1 MQDFTEGKI
10 AKQVIDFTLPIML
23 GNVLMSVYG
32 IINMIWVGRL
42 LGHKAVAA
50 VSASL
55 PIIMLMPAFLIGL
68 GMATNVMIAQ
78 AFGRKDTMMLKKILS
93 NSFFA
98 SLLFCML
105 ISIVALLFRRQVL
118 DWVHAPAE
126 IQEMAL
132 SYLTIMMATMIF
144 QFFINWMNGMLRGL
158 GDATTVVKIL
168 IMLAVFNVVFVPVC
182 IIGIGPLPPLG
193 VAGAAWGTA
202 LAAVSTCVI
211 GYIYLLRFN
220 PYINMRN
227 WDYSLDWHII
237 REVFVIGVPASLQM
251 IVVSMAGVIIIAL
264 VNRYGTAVTAAFG
277 IGMQIDMLA
286 TIPFMSIGMAATT
299 IAGQNLGAQKI
310 DRVFQTLRISVF
322 FGLAVG
328 LVCAVVLLT
337 IPHYIGA
344 IFLKE
349 SVENAQVLS
358 IVRDYY
364 LWMAF
369 IFPCFAVIFA
379 IQGVLRSAGDTM
391 ALLALSFIAMFVIR
405 IPLAYWLA
413 GPGGLKQDGIWMAML
428 MSSALAVG
436 LNWLYYKKG
445 PWKKKRLLGKQK
457 PQTAG

>member
-1 MQDFTEGKI
+1 MQDFTEGNI

-42 LGHKAVAA
+42 LGHEAVAA

-68 GMATNVMIAQ
+68 GMATNVLIAQ

-98 SLLFCML
+98 SILFCLL

-118 DWVHAPAE
+118 EWVHAPAE

-132 SYLTIMMATMIF
+132 SYLTIMMAAMIF

-168 IMLAVFNVVFVPVC
+168 IMLAVFNVVFVPLC
-182 IIGIGPLPPLG
+182 ILGIGPLPPLG

-202 LAAVSTCVI
+202 LAAVATCVI

-251 IVVSMAGVIIIAL
+251 IVVSLAGVIIIAL
-264 VNRYGTAVTAAFG
+264 VNRYGTVVTAAFG

-299 IAGQNLGAQKI
+299 IAGQNLGAQKL
-310 DRVFQTLRISVF
+310 DRVFHTLRISMY
-322 FGLAVG
+322 FGLAIG
-328 LVCAVVLLT
+328 FICTAVLLLF
-337 IPHYIGA
+337 PQYIGA
-344 IFLKE
+344 IFLAP
-349 SVENAQVLS
+349 SAENARVLMV
-358 IVRDYY
+358 VRDYY
-364 LWMAF
+364 RWLAF

-391 ALLALSFIAMFVIR
+391 ALLALSFIAMFIIR
-405 IPLAYWLA
+405 IPLAYGLA
-413 GPGGLKQDGIWMAML
+413 GPGGFQQDGIWMAMV

-457 PQTAG
+457 S